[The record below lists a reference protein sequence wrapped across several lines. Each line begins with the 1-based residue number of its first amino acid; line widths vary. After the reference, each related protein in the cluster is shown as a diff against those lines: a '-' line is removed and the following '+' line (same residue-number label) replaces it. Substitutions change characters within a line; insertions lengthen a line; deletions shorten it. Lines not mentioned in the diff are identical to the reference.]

1 MPTEGYVAMKQT
13 ALNLP
18 GNATH
23 LRRAWTFIG
32 IKWFS
37 SQKNWNVSRIRI
49 RPLIHTKSCSALNLT
64 GNAKD
69 LSEVSIEFGLQI
81 KSGKCEME
89 RIWEEHEVLS
99 QSINSIKCWIASSLY
114 RLIPKLKNFQKSFK
128 WPLCTEANLKWSFN
142 LNYLTFTPKLIVA
155 PKYVNLCPF

>member
-1 MPTEGYVAMKQT
+1 MSQWNRQHWICQEMQHIWGEHE
-13 ALNLP
+13 LSSESIDSLP
-18 GNATH
+18 
-23 LRRAWTFIG
+23 
-32 IKWFS
+32 K
-37 SQKNWNVSRIRI
+37 KNGNVSRI

-89 RIWEEHEVLS
+89 SIWVEHEVLS